1 MNVYLLNFDGNTD
14 TYDYTGVPSPRCV
27 GHTSVHGT
35 LAGAN
40 AKLDNILTDCGID
53 VQAARY
59 EETRTATSIWNKP
72 DPDTLDGVEVTYS
85 IIKMEVEA

>member
-14 TYDYTGVPSPRCV
+14 TYDYTG
-27 GHTSVHGT
+27 HTSVHGT

-40 AKLDNILTDCGID
+40 AKLDSILTDCGIA
-53 VQAARY
+53 VPAARY
-59 EETRTATSIWNKP
+59 EETRTATSIWSKP